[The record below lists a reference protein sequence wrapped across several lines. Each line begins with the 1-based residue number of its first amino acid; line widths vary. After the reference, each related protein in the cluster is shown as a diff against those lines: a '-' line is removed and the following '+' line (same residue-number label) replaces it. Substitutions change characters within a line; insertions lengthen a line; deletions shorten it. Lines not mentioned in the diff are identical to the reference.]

1 MKDIVKKAALFGV
14 GVAAMSQDQI
24 NKFVKQLEKRKIINV
39 KEGKKLVNEL
49 LKESKKSQKSL
60 QSEVEKQTKAA
71 LAKILSS
78 AKKDLAALEKKLKK

>member
-49 LKESKKSQKSL
+49 LKESKKSQKKL
-60 QSEVEKQTKAA
+60 QREVEKQTKAA
-71 LAKILSS
+71 LTNILST
-78 AKKDLAALEKKLKK
+78 AKKDLARLEKKLKK